1 MLVARAEG
9 SCMRSW
15 SCLLLA
21 AGLAV
26 WPRLSHADSEKTFDY
41 RYDSVWSSA
50 IRYIRAEKGYPIK
63 DQDRENGY
71 ILFIYPGTGSVK
83 ECAASLQII
92 RIIDDR
98 GFKKVRA
105 KLTIEHL
112 PSYVEVHFLDKLEQ
126 KLRDDYGNPPPPER
140 EPSKDEKPKE
150 PPKDQPK
157 EPPTKQ

>member
-1 MLVARAEG
+1 
-9 SCMRSW
+9 MRKSW
-15 SCLLLA
+15 LLLLV

-26 WPRLSHADSEKTFDY
+26 CPKTSHADSEKTFDY

-71 ILFIYPGTGSVK
+71 ILLIYPGTGSVK

-98 GFKKVRA
+98 GFKRVRA

-126 KLRDDYGNPPPPER
+126 KLRDDYGNPPPAER
-140 EPSKDEKPKE
+140 EPGKDDKPKE
-150 PPKDQPK
+150 PPKDAPKDQPK
-157 EPPTKQ
+157 EPPTK